1 MCSLAS
7 LPFWSSV
14 STFPLGARRALAVT
28 GITAWSGTFDALS
41 ALGAIS
47 KFASQFGYV
56 HTLLP
61 PDSPMPDTRQIGTA
75 GLSHC
80 YRNRLS
86 KKFLKILFFPNGRRK
101 KNPIQNSLLSFQ
113 LRVPKQETSR
123 GGSTE
128 QKEEEKVLFRAVFL
142 DYY

>member
-7 LPFWSSV
+7 LPCWISV
-14 STFPLGARRALAVT
+14 SPFPVGAKGALAVT
-28 GITAWSGTFDALS
+28 GIAACSGTFDAPS

-47 KFASQFGYV
+47 KLVSQFGYV

-80 YRNRLS
+80 YRNRLL
-86 KKFLKILFFPNGRRK
+86 KFFLIFFFFNEGGGRKIPFK
-101 KNPIQNSLLSFQ
+101 TQS
-113 LRVPKQETSR
+113 
-123 GGSTE
+123 
-128 QKEEEKVLFRAVFL
+128 
-142 DYY
+142 